1 MVKHQP
7 SSSSQVLKCDVGQ
20 GLRFIILGSG
30 WTTTSSGVRIDV
42 SVTKAETGSVML
54 HGVCHHLVPFST
66 CVKLRTGA
74 WALAD
79 LDAVSSDLSF
89 SYSVLLLI
97 QLPLEQDRFEPHES
111 TYKWIFFRC
120 EYYYTAQSEVA

>member
-1 MVKHQP
+1 MYQC
-7 SSSSQVLKCDVGQ
+7 SQVLKCDVGQ

-89 SYSVLLLI
+89 SYSVLLPQPLFKI
-97 QLPLEQDRFEPHES
+97 QYNTIIKDSVKFSSLQLLSRVQLFATP
-111 TYKWIFFRC
+111 
-120 EYYYTAQSEVA
+120 

>member
-1 MVKHQP
+1 MVKCQP

-30 WTTTSSGVRIDV
+30 WTRTSSGITIDV
-42 SVTKAETGSVML
+42 SVLKAETGSVML
-54 HGVCHHLVPFST
+54 HGACHHLVRFAT
-66 CVKLRTGA
+66 CIKFRAGA

-89 SYSVLLLI
+89 S
-97 QLPLEQDRFEPHES
+97 
-111 TYKWIFFRC
+111 
-120 EYYYTAQSEVA
+120 